1 MKASLRR
8 ADREI
13 GIERHASFF
22 VSWNRSIAFDRE
34 QRAELLVRQL
44 GNGFGQIMDRLA
56 LLARERKDGMASE
69 LGQTAAQL
77 RLKNYD
83 QRNRE
88 ENRETANEP
97 AYHDQIQQRR
107 DEGKSQ
113 KNNRQ
118 TGQDFGPARAAKVKK
133 P

>member
-1 MKASLRR
+1 
-8 ADREI
+8 
-13 GIERHASFF
+13 
-22 VSWNRSIAFDRE
+22 
-34 QRAELLVRQL
+34 
-44 GNGFGQIMDRLA
+44 MDRLA
-56 LLARERKDGMASE
+56 LLAGQGKDGMASE

-97 AYHDQIQQRR
+97 ADHDQIQQRR
-107 DEGKSQ
+107 DAGKSQ

-118 TGQDFGPARAAKVKK
+118 RGQDFGPARAAKVKTAVVNHDTQQDETDYAPPASEPVLK
-133 P
+133 NFLQHRHTA